1 MMIMMMMIKKAILP
15 MIKPR
20 HAPCREFHHPK
31 MQLLSRLLL
40 LLLLVK
46 MATMFAKLA
55 MLSMLAKLTTLGNAL
70 AWLCSP

>member
-1 MMIMMMMIKKAILP
+1 MMIMVIMIKKAVLP

-20 HAPCREFHHPK
+20 HTPRREFHHPK
-31 MQLLSRLLL
+31 MQLLSRLLSL

-46 MATMFAKLA
+46 VVTMLA
-55 MLSMLAKLTTLGNAL
+55 MLATLGNAL